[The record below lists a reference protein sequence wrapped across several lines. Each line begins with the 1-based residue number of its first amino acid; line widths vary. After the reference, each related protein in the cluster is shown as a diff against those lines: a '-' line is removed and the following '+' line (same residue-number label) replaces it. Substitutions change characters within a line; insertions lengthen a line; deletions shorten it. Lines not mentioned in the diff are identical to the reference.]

1 MEREQLK
8 DTFTTQGKVEAW
20 GRLDSRE
27 TLSHR
32 CQDDEFRF
40 TLQQR

>member
-8 DTFTTQGKVEAW
+8 DTTTQGKVEAW

-27 TLSHR
+27 TLSHH
-32 CQDDEFRF
+32 CQDDELRF